1 MNKKRLTIKEELST
15 AISVLTREEEE
26 TIKEITNN
34 QDTIDAIKESY
45 EQVRHPNGK
54 GASSWEELWS
64 GLNEITY

>member
-1 MNKKRLTIKEELST
+1 MNKKKLTIKEEPSI
-15 AISVLTREEEE
+15 AISVLTRWKEE

-45 EQVRHPNGK
+45 EQVRRSNGES
-54 GASSWEELWS
+54 ASSWKELWS